1 MEGTNPAN
9 IIVTVNGS
17 RLTPPAGIEWIGD
30 DSSVSFG
37 LPQRLGASF
46 LQSSIDSI
54 NDIQVWVDSVLQT
67 QSFGAVTGDF
77 SVTNWDGSN
86 TPGRQVV
93 FNWTPPAGA
102 RILIS
107 VSTLA
112 DYTIITNTQGP
123 QLVFNATPALFDTVV
138 VTSWNDTSQQNLL
151 TLVFVGPV
159 VTGTIITEPYD
170 STDFDAGLITNAP
183 GSFDYSVG
191 ASVANNQ
198 FYLERP
204 GVTGNR
210 LWVSL
215 NGIRQFEGQD
225 FTIVDD
231 YIILASGAIGV
242 SDIFTVTEFSQS
254 IVPEACAFRIFQDMR
269 GVQATYR
276 ITEST
281 TTTLAANLSATA
293 DVIYVDNAAALSE
306 PNLVSGRLGVIT
318 IDGER
323 IMYRV
328 RDTVTN
334 TLSDLYRGTAGTA
347 AASHSVTTY
356 VYDIGRGNLLAEQY
370 QDYAI
375 TNSNIGDGT
384 TTVFTASNF
393 DITGFDDS
401 ALVFDAS
408 IAVYVGGTRQYPV
421 GTTACEYPYTFISN
435 TPVTIEFYTDP
446 DPVNPVLAPPD
457 GVEITMVQR
466 RGTGWYGTGVKET
479 TGLAL
484 QETDTPQARFL
495 TGR

>member
-1 MEGTNPAN
+1 
-9 IIVTVNGS
+9 
-17 RLTPPAGIEWIGD
+17 
-30 DSSVSFG
+30 
-37 LPQRLGASF
+37 
-46 LQSSIDSI
+46 
-54 NDIQVWVDSVLQT
+54 
-67 QSFGAVTGDF
+67 
-77 SVTNWDGSN
+77 
-86 TPGRQVV
+86 VV
-93 FNWTPPAGA
+93 FNQPPPAGA

-112 DYTIITNTQGP
+112 DYTVFTNTQGS
-123 QLVFNATPALFDTVV
+123 QLSFVSTPALFDTVV

-159 VTGTIITEPYD
+159 VSGTIVTEPYD
-170 STDFDAGLITNAP
+170 STDFDAGLITNGP
-183 GSFDYSVG
+183 GTFDYSVG

-215 NGIRQFEGQD
+215 NGVRQFEGQD

-231 YIILASGAIGV
+231 YIILASGAIGL

-276 ITEST
+276 ITEGT
-281 TTTLAANLSATA
+281 TTTLVTDLSATA
-293 DVIYVDNAAALSE
+293 DVIYVANASVLAE
-306 PNLVSGRLGVIT
+306 PNLTSGRLGVIT

-328 RDTVTN
+328 RNLVNN

-347 AASHSVTTY
+347 AASHDANTA

-370 QDYAI
+370 QDYTI
-375 TNSNIGDGT
+375 TDNSVGDGVE
-384 TTVFTASNF
+384 TVFVAPNLTIVDF
-393 DITGFDDS
+393 GDS
-401 ALVFDAS
+401 AGVFDAS
-408 IAVYVGGTRQYPV
+408 IEVYVGGTRQYPV

-435 TPVTIEFYTDP
+435 TPVTIEFYTNTDP
-446 DPVNPVLAPPD
+446 ISPVLPPPD
-457 GVEITMVQR
+457 GVEVTMKQR